1 MKSEWN
7 NILITICTM
16 HGLIGTIVA
25 APLPSSYKHRTF
37 FYSMEI
43 ISVGRGTSQL
53 ISPITRMSRRC
64 GDRGISYIGL
74 VSIDKAHE
82 NIIKP
87 AFVSS
92 SKLLFRAENPRSQ
105 KQK

>member
-1 MKSEWN
+1 
-7 NILITICTM
+7 
-16 HGLIGTIVA
+16 
-25 APLPSSYKHRTF
+25 
-37 FYSMEI
+37 MEI

-82 NIIKP
+82 NII
-87 AFVSS
+87 SS
-92 SKLLFRAENPRSQ
+92 HLFLLLSCFLEP
-105 KQK
+105 KI